1 MTVVLLDYVL
11 QIMAEK
17 NPKKTQTFPIADLK
31 LKLLSKVLKILN
43 RAC

>member
-1 MTVVLLDYVL
+1 MTIVRLDYLL

-17 NPKKTQTFPIADLK
+17 NPKKQTFPIADLNES
-31 LKLLSKVLKILN
+31 LSKALKILN